1 MSRAQIDK
9 GVGGEGSGVL
19 GYAATARRCQERI
32 ALVRRALEPALR
44 AVDHAAET
52 GTDVAAAADDALRLA
67 LELDALERVQGRV
80 DAWLR
85 LVGGVD
91 ANEGWLAPFGE
102 APA

>member
-1 MSRAQIDK
+1 MNRARIDQA
-9 GVGGEGSGVL
+9 VGADSGVR

-32 ALVRRALEPALR
+32 AQVRRALEPALR
-44 AVDHAAET
+44 AVDDAAQRGAGVE
-52 GTDVAAAADDALRLA
+52 AAADHALRLA
-67 LELDALERVQGRV
+67 LELDALERVQARV

-91 ANEGWLAPFGE
+91 ANEDWLAPFGK